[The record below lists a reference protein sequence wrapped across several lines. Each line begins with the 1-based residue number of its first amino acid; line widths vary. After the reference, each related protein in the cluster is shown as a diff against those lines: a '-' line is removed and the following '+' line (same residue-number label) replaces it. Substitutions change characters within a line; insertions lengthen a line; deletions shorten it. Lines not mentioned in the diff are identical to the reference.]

1 MKKYTYVKKL
11 NKRQLLM
18 KNVQYIAGLYIDYIK
33 LLDDL
38 THN

>member
-1 MKKYTYVKKL
+1 
-11 NKRQLLM
+11 M

-38 THN
+38 SQKL